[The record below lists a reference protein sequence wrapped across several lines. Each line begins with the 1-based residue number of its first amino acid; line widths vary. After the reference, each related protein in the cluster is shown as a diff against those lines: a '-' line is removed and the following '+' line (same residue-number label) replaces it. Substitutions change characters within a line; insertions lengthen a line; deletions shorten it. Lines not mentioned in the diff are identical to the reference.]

1 MLKAII
7 FDLDGTLWDT
17 VAPLTLIWNQVFQ
30 KNNTGKVISEDDLRN
45 VMGKNLQE
53 ISAIYFPDMEWSRRE
68 DVMNQCAVAHCAYL
82 KEHGAPL
89 FLDRTTLSQLYAK
102 YELFIVSNC
111 PCGYIEAF
119 LESCNL
125 QKYFKDFEMSGRTGK
140 SKGENIKLLMDRNGL
155 GGAQSLL
162 QNDSRVG
169 AADCNGAAADH
180 CDATVADANFVPN
193 AVYVGDTLGDET
205 AANFAGVPFI
215 HAAYGF
221 GTAKNPAAILH
232 SFSEL
237 PEVLER
243 MF

>member
-1 MLKAII
+1 MPNALI

-17 VAPLTLIWNQVFQ
+17 VAPLTIIWNQVFE

-53 ISAIYFPDMEWSRRE
+53 ISAIYFPDMEKSRRE
-68 DVMNQCAVAHCAYL
+68 DIMNQCAVAHCAYL

-119 LESCNL
+119 LESCDL

-140 SKGENIKLLMDRNGL
+140 SKGENIKAICERNGL
-155 GGAQSLL
+155 CAGA
-162 QNDSRVG
+162 
-169 AADCNGAAADH
+169 
-180 CDATVADANFVPN
+180 

-205 AANFAGVPFI
+205 AANFAGIPFI

-221 GTAKNPAAILH
+221 GTANNPAAVLH
-232 SFSEL
+232 NFSEL
-237 PEVLER
+237 PEVLEEC
-243 MF
+243 FKT

>member
-1 MLKAII
+1 MLKAVI

-53 ISAIYFPDMEWSRRE
+53 ISAIYFPDMEKSRRE
-68 DVMNQCAVAHCAYL
+68 DIMNQCAVAHCAYL

-89 FLDRTTLSQLYAK
+89 FLDRATLSQLYEK
-102 YELFIVSNC
+102 YELFIVGNC

-119 LESCNL
+119 LESCDL

-140 SKGENIKLLMDRNGL
+140 SKGENIKAICERNGL
-155 GGAQSLL
+155 
-162 QNDSRVG
+162 RVG
-169 AADCNGAAADH
+169 AS
-180 CDATVADANFVPN
+180 
-193 AVYVGDTLGDET
+193 VYVGDTLGDET

-221 GTAKNPAAILH
+221 GTANNPAAVLH
-232 SFSEL
+232 NFSEL
-237 PEVLER
+237 PKVLEKLNGTIL
-243 MF
+243 F

>member
-1 MLKAII
+1 MPKAVI

-53 ISAIYFPDMEWSRRE
+53 ISAIYFPDMERSRRE
-68 DVMNQCAVAHCAYL
+68 GIMNQCAVVHCAYL

-89 FLDRTTLSQLYAK
+89 FLDRVTLSQLYAK

-119 LESCNL
+119 LESCDL

-140 SKGENIKLLMDRNGL
+140 ARAKT
-155 GGAQSLL
+155 
-162 QNDSRVG
+162 SRPSV
-169 AADCNGAAADH
+169 NE
-180 CDATVADANFVPN
+180 TVCASALRF
-193 AVYVGDTLGDET
+193 
-205 AANFAGVPFI
+205 
-215 HAAYGF
+215 
-221 GTAKNPAAILH
+221 
-232 SFSEL
+232 
-237 PEVLER
+237 
-243 MF
+243 M

>member
-1 MLKAII
+1 MPNALI

-30 KNNTGKVISEDDLRN
+30 KNGTGKVISEDDLRN

-53 ISAIYFPDMEWSRRE
+53 IGRIYFPDMAEERRA
-68 DVMNQCAVAHCAYL
+68 DIFSQCAEAHCAYL

-89 FLDRTTLSQLYAK
+89 FFEKKFMEQLASK

-119 LESCNL
+119 LESQNL

-140 SKGENIKLLMDRNGL
+140 SKGENIKAICERNGL
-155 GGAQSLL
+155 CAGAS
-162 QNDSRVG
+162 
-169 AADCNGAAADH
+169 DCNGAAADH
-180 CDATVADANFVPN
+180 CAAAADANLVPN

-215 HAAYGF
+215 HASYGF
-221 GTAKNPAAILH
+221 GTANNPAAVLH
-232 SFSEL
+232 NFNDL
-237 PEVLER
+237 PGVLEKL
-243 MF
+243 F

>member
-1 MLKAII
+1 MPKAVI

-17 VAPLTLIWNQVFQ
+17 VAPLTLIWNQVIQ

-53 ISAIYFPDMEWSRRE
+53 ISAIYFPYMEKSRRE
-68 DVMNQCAVAHCAYL
+68 DIMNQCAVAHCAYL

-89 FLDRTTLSQLYAK
+89 FLNRATLSQLYAK

-119 LESCNL
+119 LESCDL

-140 SKGENIKLLMDRNGL
+140 SKGENIKAIMERNGL
-155 GGAQSLL
+155 C
-162 QNDSRVG
+162 VG
-169 AADCNGAAADH
+169 VDCNGA
-180 CDATVADANFVPN
+180 

-205 AANFAGVPFI
+205 AANFAGIPFI
-215 HAAYGF
+215 HAVYGF
-221 GTAKNPAAILH
+221 GTANNPAAVLH
-232 SFSEL
+232 NFNEL
-237 PEVLER
+237 PEVLEEC
-243 MF
+243 FKT

>member
-53 ISAIYFPDMEWSRRE
+53 ISAIYFPEMDAARRE
-68 DVMNQCAVAHCAYL
+68 DILNQCAVAHCAYL

-119 LESCNL
+119 LESCDL

-140 SKGENIKLLMDRNGL
+140 SKGENIKAICERNGL
-155 GGAQSLL
+155 CAGAS
-162 QNDSRVG
+162 
-169 AADCNGAAADH
+169 DCNGA
-180 CDATVADANFVPN
+180 

-205 AANFAGVPFI
+205 AANFAGIPFI

-221 GTAKNPAAILH
+221 GTANSPAAVLH
-232 SFSEL
+232 NFNEL
-237 PEVLER
+237 PKVLER

>member
-1 MLKAII
+1 MPNALI

-53 ISAIYFPDMEWSRRE
+53 ISAIYFPDMERSRRE
-68 DVMNQCAVAHCAYL
+68 DILNQCAVAHCAYL

-89 FLDRTTLSQLYAK
+89 FLDRATLSQLYEK

-119 LESCNL
+119 LESQNL
-125 QKYFKDFEMSGRTGK
+125 QKYFKDYEMSGRTGK
-140 SKGENIKLLMDRNGL
+140 SKGENIKTVMERNGCL
-155 GGAQSLL
+155 
-162 QNDSRVG
+162 
-169 AADCNGAAADH
+169 DC
-180 CDATVADANFVPN
+180 
-193 AVYVGDTLGDET
+193 VYIGDTVGDET
-205 AANFAGVPFI
+205 AARTAGIPFI

-221 GTAKNPAAILH
+221 GSANNPAAVIQNFNELLEILEKI
-232 SFSEL
+232 F
-237 PEVLER
+237 
-243 MF
+243 

>member
-1 MLKAII
+1 MPNALI

-17 VAPLTLIWNQVFQ
+17 VAPLTLIWNQVFE

-53 ISAIYFPDMEWSRRE
+53 IGRIYFPDMERSRRE
-68 DVMNQCAVAHCAYL
+68 DILNQCAVAHCAYL
-82 KEHGAPL
+82 KDHGAPL
-89 FLDRTTLSQLYAK
+89 FLDLATLEKLYAK

-119 LESCNL
+119 LESCDL

-140 SKGENIKLLMDRNGL
+140 SKGENIKAICERNGL
-155 GGAQSLL
+155 CAGA
-162 QNDSRVG
+162 
-169 AADCNGAAADH
+169 
-180 CDATVADANFVPN
+180 

-205 AANFAGVPFI
+205 AANFAGIPFI

-221 GTAKNPAAILH
+221 GTANNPAAVLH
-232 SFSEL
+232 NFNDL
-237 PEVLER
+237 PGVLEKL
-243 MF
+243 F

>member
-1 MLKAII
+1 MPKAVI

-17 VAPLTLIWNQVFQ
+17 VAPLTLIWNQVFL

-53 ISAIYFPDMEWSRRE
+53 ISAIYFPDMEKSRRE
-68 DVMNQCAVAHCAYL
+68 DIMNQCAVAHCAYL

-102 YELFIVSNC
+102 YKLFIVSNC

-119 LESCNL
+119 LESCDL

-140 SKGENIKLLMDRNGL
+140 SKGENIKAICERNGL
-155 GGAQSLL
+155 RAGVS
-162 QNDSRVG
+162 
-169 AADCNGAAADH
+169 
-180 CDATVADANFVPN
+180 ANLVPN

-205 AANFAGVPFI
+205 AANFAGIPFI

-221 GTAKNPAAILH
+221 GTANNPAAVLH
-232 SFSEL
+232 NFSEL
-237 PEVLER
+237 PEVLENLNGTIL
-243 MF
+243 F

>member
-1 MLKAII
+1 MLKAVI

-30 KNNTGKVISEDDLRN
+30 KNNAGKVISEDDLRN

-53 ISAIYFPDMEWSRRE
+53 ISAIYFPDMERSRRE
-68 DVMNQCAVAHCAYL
+68 DIMNQCAVAHCAYL

-89 FLDRTTLSQLYAK
+89 FLDRATLSQLYAK

-140 SKGENIKLLMDRNGL
+140 SKGENIKFLMERNGL
-155 GGAQSLL
+155 C
-162 QNDSRVG
+162 VG
-169 AADCNGAAADH
+169 A
-180 CDATVADANFVPN
+180 TANLVPN

-205 AANFAGVPFI
+205 AANFAGIPFI

-221 GTAKNPAAILH
+221 GTANNPAAVLH
-232 SFSEL
+232 NFSEL
-237 PEVLER
+237 PGVLEKL
-243 MF
+243 F

>member
-1 MLKAII
+1 MLSAVI

-53 ISAIYFPDMEWSRRE
+53 ISAIYFPDMERSRRE
-68 DVMNQCAVAHCAYL
+68 DIMNQCAVAHCAYL

-89 FLDRTTLSQLYAK
+89 FLDRATLSQLYAK

-125 QKYFKDFEMSGRTGK
+125 RKYFKDFEMSGRTGK
-140 SKGENIKLLMDRNGL
+140 SKGENIKAICERNGL
-155 GGAQSLL
+155 CAGA
-162 QNDSRVG
+162 
-169 AADCNGAAADH
+169 
-180 CDATVADANFVPN
+180 

-205 AANFAGVPFI
+205 AANFAGIPFI

-221 GTAKNPAAILH
+221 GTANTPAAVLH
-232 SFSEL
+232 NFSEL
-237 PEVLER
+237 PKVLER

>member
-1 MLKAII
+1 MPKAVI

-53 ISAIYFPDMEWSRRE
+53 ISAIYFPDMERSRRE
-68 DVMNQCAVAHCAYL
+68 DILNQCAVAHCAYL
-82 KEHGAPL
+82 KDHGAPL
-89 FLDRTTLSQLYAK
+89 FLDRATLSQLYAK

-140 SKGENIKLLMDRNGL
+140 SKGENIKAICERNGL
-155 GGAQSLL
+155 CA
-162 QNDSRVG
+162 G
-169 AADCNGAAADH
+169 AAD
-180 CDATVADANFVPN
+180 ANLVPN

-205 AANFAGVPFI
+205 AANFAGIPFI

-221 GTAKNPAAILH
+221 GTAKNPAAVLH
-232 SFSEL
+232 NFSEL
-237 PEVLER
+237 PKVLEKL
-243 MF
+243 F

>member
-1 MLKAII
+1 MPKAVI

-53 ISAIYFPDMEWSRRE
+53 ISAIYFPDMEKSRRE
-68 DVMNQCAVAHCAYL
+68 DIMNQCAVAHCAYL

-119 LESCNL
+119 LESCDL

-140 SKGENIKLLMDRNGL
+140 SKGENIKAICERNGL
-155 GGAQSLL
+155 CAGA
-162 QNDSRVG
+162 
-169 AADCNGAAADH
+169 
-180 CDATVADANFVPN
+180 

-205 AANFAGVPFI
+205 AANFAGIPFI

-221 GTAKNPAAILH
+221 GTANNPAAVLH
-232 SFSEL
+232 NFSEL
-237 PEVLER
+237 PEVLEEC
-243 MF
+243 FKT

>member
-1 MLKAII
+1 MPNALI

-17 VAPLTLIWNQVFQ
+17 VAPLTIIWNQVFE

-53 ISAIYFPDMEWSRRE
+53 IGRIYFPDMERSRRE
-68 DVMNQCAVAHCAYL
+68 DILNQCAVAHCAYL
-82 KEHGAPL
+82 KDHGAPL
-89 FLDRTTLSQLYAK
+89 FFEKKFMEQLAEK

-140 SKGENIKLLMDRNGL
+140 SKGENIKAICERNGL
-155 GGAQSLL
+155 CA
-162 QNDSRVG
+162 G
-169 AADCNGAAADH
+169 AAD
-180 CDATVADANFVPN
+180 ANLAPSV
-193 AVYVGDTLGDET
+193 VYVGDTLGDET
-205 AANFAGVPFI
+205 AANFAGIPFI

-221 GTAKNPAAILH
+221 GTANNPAAVLH
-232 SFSEL
+232 NFNEL
-237 PEVLER
+237 PEVLENL
-243 MF
+243 F

>member
-1 MLKAII
+1 MSNALI

-53 ISAIYFPDMEWSRRE
+53 IGRIYFPDMAEERRA
-68 DVMNQCAVAHCAYL
+68 DIFSQCAVAHCAYL
-82 KEHGAPL
+82 KDHGTPL
-89 FLDRTTLSQLYAK
+89 FLDLATLEKLYAK

-119 LESCNL
+119 LESCHL

-140 SKGENIKLLMDRNGL
+140 SKGENIKAICERNGL
-155 GGAQSLL
+155 CA
-162 QNDSRVG
+162 G
-169 AADCNGAAADH
+169 AAD
-180 CDATVADANFVPN
+180 ANLAPSV
-193 AVYVGDTLGDET
+193 VYVGDTLGDET
-205 AANFAGVPFI
+205 AANFAGIPFI

-221 GTAKNPAAILH
+221 GSAKNPAAVLH
-232 SFSEL
+232 DFSEL
-237 PEVLER
+237 PGVLEKL
-243 MF
+243 F

>member
-1 MLKAII
+1 MPKAVI

-53 ISAIYFPDMEWSRRE
+53 ISGIYFPDMEKSRRE
-68 DVMNQCAVAHCAYL
+68 DIMNQCAVAHCAYL

-89 FLDRTTLSQLYAK
+89 FLDRATLLQLYEK

-119 LESCNL
+119 LESCDL

-140 SKGENIKLLMDRNGL
+140 SKGENIKAICERNGL
-155 GGAQSLL
+155 CAGA
-162 QNDSRVG
+162 
-169 AADCNGAAADH
+169 
-180 CDATVADANFVPN
+180 

-205 AANFAGVPFI
+205 AANFAGIPFI

-221 GTAKNPAAILH
+221 GTAKNPAAVLH
-232 SFSEL
+232 NFSEL
-237 PEVLER
+237 PKVLESI
-243 MF
+243 F

>member
-1 MLKAII
+1 MLKAVI

-30 KNNTGKVISEDDLRN
+30 KNNTGKVIFEDDLRN

-53 ISAIYFPDMEWSRRE
+53 ISAIYFPDMEKSRRE
-68 DVMNQCAVAHCAYL
+68 DIMNQCAVAHCAYL

-89 FLDRTTLSQLYAK
+89 FLDRATLSQLYAK

-125 QKYFKDFEMSGRTGK
+125 RKYFKDFEMSGRTGK
-140 SKGENIKLLMDRNGL
+140 SKGENIKAICERNGL
-155 GGAQSLL
+155 C
-162 QNDSRVG
+162 VG
-169 AADCNGAAADH
+169 ASDCNGA
-180 CDATVADANFVPN
+180 

-205 AANFAGVPFI
+205 AANFAGIPFI

-221 GTAKNPAAILH
+221 GTANNPAAVLH

-237 PEVLER
+237 PEVLEK
-243 MF
+243 FSNH

>member
-1 MLKAII
+1 MPKAVI

-17 VAPLTLIWNQVFQ
+17 VAPLTLIWNQVFL

-53 ISAIYFPDMEWSRRE
+53 ISTIYFPDMEKSRRE
-68 DVMNQCAVAHCAYL
+68 DIMNQCAVAHCDYL

-102 YELFIVSNC
+102 YKLFIVSNC

-119 LESCNL
+119 LESCDL
-125 QKYFKDFEMSGRTGK
+125 QKYFKDFEMSGCTGK
-140 SKGENIKLLMDRNGL
+140 SKGENIKAICERNGL
-155 GGAQSLL
+155 CEGAS
-162 QNDSRVG
+162 
-169 AADCNGAAADH
+169 
-180 CDATVADANFVPN
+180 ANLVPN

-221 GTAKNPAAILH
+221 GTANNPAAVLH
-232 SFSEL
+232 NFSEL
-237 PEVLER
+237 PEVLENLNGTIL
-243 MF
+243 F

>member
-1 MLKAII
+1 MPNALI

-17 VAPLTLIWNQVFQ
+17 VAPLTIIWNQVFE

-53 ISAIYFPDMEWSRRE
+53 ISAIYFPDMERSRRE

-82 KEHGAPL
+82 EEHGAPL
-89 FLDRTTLSQLYAK
+89 YLDRGTLSQLYAK

-140 SKGENIKLLMDRNGL
+140 SKGENIKAICERNGL
-155 GGAQSLL
+155 CA
-162 QNDSRVG
+162 G
-169 AADCNGAAADH
+169 AAD
-180 CDATVADANFVPN
+180 ANLAPSV
-193 AVYVGDTLGDET
+193 VYVGDTLGDET
-205 AANFAGVPFI
+205 AANFAGIPFI

-221 GTAKNPAAILH
+221 GTANNPAAVLH
-232 SFSEL
+232 NFNEL
-237 PEVLER
+237 PEVLENL
-243 MF
+243 F

>member
-1 MLKAII
+1 MPKAVI

-53 ISAIYFPDMEWSRRE
+53 ISAIYFPDMEKSRRE
-68 DVMNQCAVAHCAYL
+68 DIMNQCAVAHCAYL

-102 YELFIVSNC
+102 YKLFIVSNC

-119 LESCNL
+119 LESCDL

-140 SKGENIKLLMDRNGL
+140 SKGENIKAICERNGL
-155 GGAQSLL
+155 CEGAS
-162 QNDSRVG
+162 
-169 AADCNGAAADH
+169 
-180 CDATVADANFVPN
+180 ANLVPN

-221 GTAKNPAAILH
+221 GTANNPAAVLH
-232 SFSEL
+232 NFSEL
-237 PEVLER
+237 PEVLENLNGTIL
-243 MF
+243 F

>member
-1 MLKAII
+1 MPKAVI

-53 ISAIYFPDMEWSRRE
+53 ISAIYFPDMEKSRRE
-68 DVMNQCAVAHCAYL
+68 DIMNQCAVAHCAYL

-89 FLDRTTLSQLYAK
+89 FLDRATLSQLYAK

-155 GGAQSLL
+155 CAG
-162 QNDSRVG
+162 D
-169 AADCNGAAADH
+169 DCNGA
-180 CDATVADANFVPN
+180 
-193 AVYVGDTLGDET
+193 AVYVGDTLGDDT
-205 AANFAGVPFI
+205 AANFAGIPFI

-221 GTAKNPAAILH
+221 GTANNPAAVLH
-232 SFSEL
+232 NFSEL
-237 PEVLER
+237 PEVLEKISNH
-243 MF
+243 

>member
-1 MLKAII
+1 MPKAVI

-17 VAPLTLIWNQVFQ
+17 VAPLTIIWNQVFQ

-53 ISAIYFPDMEWSRRE
+53 IGRIYFPDMAEERRA
-68 DVMNQCAVAHCAYL
+68 DIFSQCAVAHCAYL

-89 FLDRTTLSQLYAK
+89 FLDLATLEKLYAK

-140 SKGENIKLLMDRNGL
+140 SKGENIKAICERNGL
-155 GGAQSLL
+155 SSARNLQEKFAQT
-162 QNDSRVG
+162 
-169 AADCNGAAADH
+169 C
-180 CDATVADANFVPN
+180 
-193 AVYVGDTLGDET
+193 VYIGDTLGDET
-205 AANFAGVPFI
+205 AANFAGIPFI

-221 GTAKNPAAILH
+221 GTAKNPAAVLH
-232 SFSEL
+232 NFSEL
-237 PEVLER
+237 PGVLEKL
-243 MF
+243 F

>member
-1 MLKAII
+1 MPNALI

-17 VAPLTLIWNQVFQ
+17 VAPLTIIWNQVFQ

-53 ISAIYFPDMEWSRRE
+53 IGRIYFPDMAEERRA
-68 DVMNQCAVAHCAYL
+68 DIFSQCAVAHCAYL

-89 FLDRTTLSQLYAK
+89 FFEKKFMEQLAEK

-119 LESCNL
+119 LESCHL

-140 SKGENIKLLMDRNGL
+140 SKGENIKAICERNGL
-155 GGAQSLL
+155 CA
-162 QNDSRVG
+162 G
-169 AADCNGAAADH
+169 AAD
-180 CDATVADANFVPN
+180 ANLAPSV
-193 AVYVGDTLGDET
+193 VYVGDTLGDET
-205 AANFAGVPFI
+205 AANFAGIPFI

-221 GTAKNPAAILH
+221 GSAKNPAAVLH
-232 SFSEL
+232 DFSEL
-237 PEVLER
+237 PGVLEKL
-243 MF
+243 F

>member
-1 MLKAII
+1 MPKAVI

-17 VAPLTLIWNQVFQ
+17 VAPLTLIWNQVFL

-53 ISAIYFPDMEWSRRE
+53 ISAIYFPDMEKSRRE
-68 DVMNQCAVAHCAYL
+68 DIMNQCAVAHCAYL

-89 FLDRTTLSQLYAK
+89 FLDRATLSQLYAK

-119 LESCNL
+119 LESCDL

-155 GGAQSLL
+155 CAG
-162 QNDSRVG
+162 D
-169 AADCNGAAADH
+169 DCNGA
-180 CDATVADANFVPN
+180 

-205 AANFAGVPFI
+205 AANFASIPFI

-221 GTAKNPAAILH
+221 GTANNPAAVLH
-232 SFSEL
+232 NFSEL
-237 PEVLER
+237 PEVLEKISNH
-243 MF
+243 